1 MRAMI
6 TSSPKIF
13 VDDNEFDFACRLPS
27 KGDDFKLDAGTSV
40 AKLKAHFYETL
51 ADLGEIRR
59 FSRKDAVAGN
69 DLAQAISSPGAFVA
83 SFHEVA
89 PELPCRLLQHTKGA
103 LMMPG
108 GFLDGWTLRDS
119 TVSIVT
125 SRSQASRLL
134 NAFRDLQ
141 FATMPFYPRL
151 DNSFQEP
158 DRSVHDGV
166 ASNRFDVDLI
176 YAGRWI
182 ANKGIAQVVRAINL
196 WPCDAKSLR
205 LIGGFEHNFPLS
217 QGDGQ
222 HSTFAHFFQR
232 EILGRNRLLNIST
245 EAALPPETLACRFR
259 NSRVFLYPSF
269 HEDENYGMAPR
280 EAALCGAIPIV
291 SDICG
296 LGEFGQK
303 ASGGLLKTW
312 STLGGIRYSLR
323 ALSDEVSRVLSWKD
337 EERQQARESN
347 RRMLNAECC
356 PDASRDQLLKA
367 METLLDRP
375 VAPPPEGGWRCQTR
389 IETLATRGP
398 ESFREAFSYGP
409 NSDPEGLY
417 VEGLGYRHEAYSEA
431 QFLAAIQGIYT
442 TWPTPPRL
450 LPGARLHGFWRV
462 ALWEYERALVEFGF
476 PGPRL
481 LRFSDTEWASVR
493 SAACSLGAGELEFE
507 IRDDRAAVIL
517 QRAIDLGYLV
527 PNQLD
532 CCILPPPNDTLPHE
546 MMQSAA
552 TRHSPI
558 NPINYAAI

>member
-1 MRAMI
+1 MI
-6 TSSPKIF
+6 TSSPKIL
-13 VDDNEFDFACRLPS
+13 VDENEFDFACRLPE
-27 KGDDFKLDAGTSV
+27 KGDEFKLDAETSV
-40 AKLKAHFYETL
+40 SKLKAHFFETL
-51 ADLGEIRR
+51 AELGEIRR
-59 FSRKDAVAGN
+59 FSRKDAVIGN
-69 DLAQAISSPGAFVA
+69 DLAQAISSPDAFVA
-83 SFHEVA
+83 SFHEVP

-103 LMMPG
+103 LMLPG

-125 SRSQASRLL
+125 SRSQASRLQ

-141 FATMPFYPRL
+141 FATVPFYPRL
-151 DNSFQEP
+151 DNPFQEP

-166 ASNRFDVDLI
+166 ALNRFAVDLI

-182 ANKGIAQVVRAINL
+182 ANKGIAQVVRAMNL
-196 WPCDAKSLR
+196 WPCGARSLR
-205 LIGGFEHNFPLS
+205 LIGSFEHGFPLS
-217 QGDGQ
+217 QAGGQ
-222 HSTFAHFFQR
+222 HSNFDHFFQR

-245 EAALPPETLACRFR
+245 EAALPPEMLACRFR

-280 EAALCGAIPIV
+280 EAAHCGAIPVV

-296 LGEFGQK
+296 LGEFGTK

-312 STLGGIRYSLR
+312 PTLGGIRYSLR

-337 EERQQARESN
+337 EERQQAHESN
-347 RRMLNAECC
+347 RRVLNAEGC

-367 METLLDRP
+367 MGTLLDRP
-375 VAPPPEGGWRCQTR
+375 AASPPVGGWRSQTR

-398 ESFREAFSYGP
+398 ESFREALSHGP
-409 NSDPEGLY
+409 NSDPDGLY
-417 VEGLGYRHEAYSEA
+417 VEGLGYHHQAYSEA
-431 QFLAAIQGIYT
+431 RFLTAIQGLYT
-442 TWPTPPRL
+442 TWPRPPGL
-450 LPGARLHGFWRV
+450 LQGARLHGFWRV
-462 ALWEYERALVEFGF
+462 SLWEEERAIVELGF

-481 LRFSDTEWASVR
+481 LRFSGTEWASVR
-493 SAACSLGAGELEFE
+493 SAARSIGAGELEFE
-507 IRDDRAAVIL
+507 IRDAGTAVIL

-527 PNQLD
+527 PNQLN

-558 NPINYAAI
+558 NPLNYAAI